1 MPHDVQDEVVAPD
14 LFFSYGDVV
23 RREVAF
29 LRQAVL
35 EHGIGIELR
44 IGRKFRIEVGAG
56 EDVCV
61 TVQIEEGL
69 KHVDGPKAVHPF
81 DKVMGVLGS

>member
-35 EHGIGIELR
+35 EHGIGAIL
-44 IGRKFRIEVGAG
+44 G
-56 EDVCV
+56 VC
-61 TVQIEEGL
+61 
-69 KHVDGPKAVHPF
+69 
-81 DKVMGVLGS
+81 

>member
-35 EHGIGIELR
+35 EQFGNQINFLRGITALKCFQRAVPFSTMHRNDQNGESPDLN
-44 IGRKFRIEVGAG
+44 FLATEVFY
-56 EDVCV
+56 
-61 TVQIEEGL
+61 
-69 KHVDGPKAVHPF
+69 P
-81 DKVMGVLGS
+81 